1 MSSEIAGRL
10 VLADLDLM
18 PELHFNISVKR
29 NLAGA
34 AAGYGLPL
42 FGCSGYD
49 FCGCGQRNQ
58 GPKRIGV
65 GGFQPLRGYEDC
77 VSQASLLAGLARSSV
92 CGHGPVLLLIRTEFH
107 SRLVKTLSPLWD
119 SSAGPGPRHL
129 LRDSSVLFESCA
141 EIAAEHSER
150 PPDRGSD
157 AEIVSGCV
165 GRRCA
170 VIVLEEAKV
179 PVQVPDKIEFYTCV

>member
-18 PELHFNISVKR
+18 PELHFNVSVKR

-34 AAGYGLPL
+34 AVGYGLPFLVVLVVL
-42 FGCSGYD
+42 FAVAASATK
-49 FCGCGQRNQ
+49 GQSESELA
-58 GPKRIGV
+58 GFSPSEVMRI
-65 GGFQPLRGYEDC
+65 
-77 VSQASLLAGLARSSV
+77 ASAKLLCWPGLARSSV

-119 SSAGPGPRHL
+119 SSAGPGRRRL

-141 EIAAEHSER
+141 RMAAEPSER

-157 AEIVSGCV
+157 AEIVFGRV
-165 GRRCA
+165 GRR
-170 VIVLEEAKV
+170 
-179 PVQVPDKIEFYTCV
+179 